1 MLYDDYQGV
10 KDRIHWEAAHASLLP
25 FDSSFLLIPAPIYG
39 QSSSTDSQ
47 TLQSLLAEVRQLH
60 HDLQTTTIAA
70 QRAQILLYRLQ
81 GQEAI
86 VARASQRLDDA
97 RARLTE
103 AQSNRTKLT
112 ADIKKYEELVSQI
125 ENSPTDRKQIEDL
138 LPQLKA
144 KLTALEN
151 EEQQRQTREIEAE
164 DELRT
169 ERAKLGE
176 LQVQLDRPETILEG
190 PGQQSATNP
199 H

>member
-1 MLYDDYQGV
+1 MNACDLEIEFTG
-10 KDRIHWEAAHASLLP
+10 RRLMHRSSLLIP
-25 FDSSFLLIPAPIYG
+25 VFLLVPAPIYG

-47 TLQSLLAEVRQLH
+47 TLQALLAEVRQLH

-86 VARASQRLDDA
+86 IARASQRLDDA
-97 RARLTE
+97 RARLAE
-103 AQSNRTKLT
+103 VQSNRTKLT
-112 ADIKKYEELVSQI
+112 ADIKVYEEIVSQTG
-125 ENSPTDRKQIEDL
+125 NSPTDRKQIEDL

-176 LQVQLDRPETILEG
+176 LQVQLDRLEKILEG
-190 PGQQSATNP
+190 SGQQSATNP

>member
-1 MLYDDYQGV
+1 MH
-10 KDRIHWEAAHASLLP
+10 RSCLLVLGA
-25 FDSSFLLIPAPIYG
+25 LLISSPVLG
-39 QSSSTDSQ
+39 QSVPNDSQ
-47 TLQSLLAEVRQLH
+47 TLQALLSEVRQLR
-60 HDLQTTTIAA
+60 HDLQTTTLAA

-97 RARLTE
+97 RARLAE
-103 AQSNRTKLT
+103 LQSSRTKLT
-112 ADIKKYEELVSQI
+112 ADIKQYEELVSQT

-144 KLTALEN
+144 KLAALET

-176 LQVQLDRPETILEG
+176 LQVQLDRLEKLLEG
-190 PGQQSATNP
+190 SGQQSATNP
-199 H
+199 

>member
-10 KDRIHWEAAHASLLP
+10 EDRIHWEAAHASLLP

-103 AQSNRTKLT
+103 VQSNRTKLT

-176 LQVQLDRPETILEG
+176 LQVQLDRLETILEG
-190 PGQQSATNP
+190 SGQQSATNP

>member
-1 MLYDDYQGV
+1 MH
-10 KDRIHWEAAHASLLP
+10 R
-25 FDSSFLLIPAPIYG
+25 SFLLIPVLLIIPAPIYG

-47 TLQSLLAEVRQLH
+47 TLQALLAEVRQLH

-81 GQEAI
+81 GQEAV
-86 VARASQRLDDA
+86 VARASQKLDDA
-97 RARLTE
+97 RARLAE
-103 AQSNRTKLT
+103 VQSNRTKLT
-112 ADIKKYEELVSQI
+112 ADIKRYEELVSQT

-138 LPQLKA
+138 VPQLKA
-144 KLTALEN
+144 KLTALET

-176 LQVQLDRPETILEG
+176 LQVQLDRLEKILESSG
-190 PGQQSATNP
+190 PQSATNP

>member
-1 MLYDDYQGV
+1 M
-10 KDRIHWEAAHASLLP
+10 RRSC
-25 FDSSFLLIPAPIYG
+25 LLIPVFLLFSAPVFG
-39 QSSSTDSQ
+39 QSTSTDSQ
-47 TLQSLLAEVRQLH
+47 TLQALLAEVRQLH

-70 QRAQILLYRLQ
+70 QRARILLYRLQ

-97 RARLTE
+97 GARLAE
-103 AQSNRTKLT
+103 VQSNRTKLT
-112 ADIKKYEELVSQI
+112 ADIKKYEELVSQT

-144 KLTALEN
+144 KLAALEN
-151 EEQQRQTREIEAE
+151 EEQQRQAREIEAE

-176 LQVQLDRPETILEG
+176 LQVGLDRLEKILEG
-190 PGQQSATNP
+190 SGQQSAANP

>member
-1 MLYDDYQGV
+1 MKIGELEIEFIE
-10 KDRIHWEAAHASLLP
+10 KPHMHRSCLLIP
-25 FDSSFLLIPAPIYG
+25 VFLLISAPVFG
-39 QSSSTDSQ
+39 QSTATDSQ
-47 TLQSLLAEVRQLH
+47 TLQALLAEVRQLH

-176 LQVQLDRPETILEG
+176 LQVQLDRLETILEG
-190 PGQQSATNP
+190 SGQQSATNP